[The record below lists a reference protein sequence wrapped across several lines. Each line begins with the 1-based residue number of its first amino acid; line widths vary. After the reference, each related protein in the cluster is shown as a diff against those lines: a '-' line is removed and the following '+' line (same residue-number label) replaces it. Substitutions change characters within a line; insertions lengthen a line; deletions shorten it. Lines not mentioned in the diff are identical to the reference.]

1 MYRYRT
7 PHQVRAGRRETSAL
21 LGRTVPTHSRQE
33 FTEGSGSPPPSS
45 QKGSLA
51 YEVSR
56 GSCWRGS
63 APTEAAHPGQAHSH
77 HVHEALT
84 TGGPGNEHRT
94 NKPPTRRVWE
104 RSERD
109 AMCPST
115 SQNPSC
121 WHLSWLSNACT
132 TRKNSKSQQLAN
144 DDLETNPVPMEPEAE
159 SHMAEQPSWSPQPA
173 ALRGPSQHIQEKC
186 NKWAPCCL

>member
-1 MYRYRT
+1 M
-7 PHQVRAGRRETSAL
+7 
-21 LGRTVPTHSRQE
+21 PTHSRQE
-33 FTEGSGSPPPSS
+33 L
-45 QKGSLA
+45 QKEAASAPVPRKCLA

-56 GSCWRGS
+56 GERLRE
-63 APTEAAHPGQAHSH
+63 AHRLKPPTLARLIVTMCMRHFM
-77 HVHEALT
+77 

-109 AMCPST
+109 TMCLST

-121 WHLSWLSNACT
+121 WHLSWLNNACT
-132 TRKNSKSQQLAN
+132 TRKNSKSQQLAK

-173 ALRGPSQHIQEKC
+173 ALCGAPSQHIQK
-186 NKWAPCCL
+186 KVQQIGPMLSLHVKSRRSRRA